1 MTTRPATVNFRLY
14 PYATFTETTTLLD
27 SEQAPIDL
35 TGRSA
40 LMHIR
45 RDREDTTPVFTLS
58 TADGSIAL
66 GGEDGTIV
74 LSIPAADTAP
84 TLTPPIDPE
93 GEVWYHDLLLTD
105 PSTTPATTERTYQG
119 ILVVL
124 PGVTRPG
131 MTPTP

>member
-45 RDREDTTPVFTLS
+45 RDREDDPKAWDVDTLFGIANSLGTTPSV
-58 TADGSIAL
+58 
-66 GGEDGTIV
+66 
-74 LSIPAADTAP
+74 
-84 TLTPPIDPE
+84 TPYDPE
-93 GEVWYHDLLLTD
+93 D
-105 PSTTPATTERTYQG
+105 PE
-119 ILVVL
+119 I
-124 PGVTRPG
+124 PG
-131 MTPTP
+131 